1 MFGKVI
7 LSVTR
12 RSGDRELGG
21 TPLYI
26 DQYSSHIFSSIGKW
40 PRSGRSSMYC
50 DQNIKNLSCHCKSL
64 TTLREWS
71 FLILGTGADDFLQ
84 GYETFCHHLAG
95 ALKF

>member
-12 RSGDRELGG
+12 RSVDRELGG

-26 DQYSSHIFSSIGKW
+26 DQY
-40 PRSGRSSMYC
+40 
-50 DQNIKNLSCHCKSL
+50 IKNLSCHCKSL

-71 FLILGTGADDFLQ
+71 FLILGTGADEFLQ